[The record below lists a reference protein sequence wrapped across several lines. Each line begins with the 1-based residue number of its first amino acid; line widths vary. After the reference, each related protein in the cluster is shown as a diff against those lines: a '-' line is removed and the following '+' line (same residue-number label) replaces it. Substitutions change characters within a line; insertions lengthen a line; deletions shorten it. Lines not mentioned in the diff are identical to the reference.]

1 MKNIEFK
8 EYDNMTKEEL
18 YSLVNNVYSE
28 SVLENAEDGFEEVRN
43 AAPQELEAAVQ
54 EEGERFVEFLQGFFA
69 ADDNRYY
76 VLEAEGVPVCAARL
90 SKIEDFYYLEALE
103 TAPEHRRK
111 GYAAR
116 LLKHI
121 IDTYSLRGMV
131 DIRDCVVKSN
141 EASLATHRKCGF
153 TVFQE
158 NGICYLYNTVN
169 DNQYGMRYFSEGI

>member
-8 EYDNMTKEEL
+8 EYDNMTKEEM

-28 SVLENAEDGFEEVRN
+28 SVPENAER
-43 AAPQELEAAVQ
+43 
-54 EEGERFVEFLQGFFA
+54 
-69 ADDNRYY
+69 
-76 VLEAEGVPVCAARL
+76 VPVCAARL

-116 LLKHI
+116 ILKHI
-121 IDTYSLRGMV
+121 IDTYSLRGAV